1 MKQFSCHSTP
11 RGHQF
16 EEATSASRP
25 ISAIARIRG
34 GHTDPLVSR
43 EARPSSSA
51 PRDSSQAFQA
61 PTVPSSE
68 GDMPSSPP
76 QRWYLT
82 RRPPTSPPPESSVC
96 RIPPKRAK
104 TSSPGETSRHAH
116 PDSQALTDSQRPSG
130 LLQKPSSRGLWPLR
144 HLLRAIQIEPS
155 HFILSFISTLRL
167 CDSSQSFGIHL
178 DCSRGTISSTLW
190 LPRSFSTPKWRWTS
204 INPWLLRAPRV
215 PPPFISALTGAKV
228 S

>member
-68 GDMPSSPP
+68 GDMPSNPP
-76 QRWYLT
+76 Q
-82 RRPPTSPPPESSVC
+82 P
-96 RIPPKRAK
+96 K
-104 TSSPGETSRHAH
+104 TSSPGKTSRYAQ
-116 PDSQALTDSQRPSG
+116 PDSQALTDSQRPFDIAPEAIIKRPMAIAPPTEGNSDCRAKSFHSE
-130 LLQKPSSRGLWPLR
+130 LYFDIEAMQQQPELR
-144 HLLRAIQIEPS
+144 
-155 HFILSFISTLRL
+155 
-167 CDSSQSFGIHL
+167 IHL
-178 DCSRGTISSTLW
+178 DYSRGTISSTL
-190 LPRSFSTPKWRWTS
+190 
-204 INPWLLRAPRV
+204 
-215 PPPFISALTGAKV
+215 
-228 S
+228 

>member
-68 GDMPSSPP
+68 GDMPSNPP

-82 RRPPTSPPPESSVC
+82 RRPQTSPPPESSVH
-96 RIPPKRAK
+96 RIPPKKAK
-104 TSSPGETSRHAH
+104 TSSPGKTSRYAQ
-116 PDSQALTDSQRPSG
+116 PDSQALTDSQRPFDIA
-130 LLQKPSSRGLWPLR
+130 PE
-144 HLLRAIQIEPS
+144 AIIKRPMAIAPPIEGNS
-155 HFILSFISTLRL
+155 DWAKSFHSKLYFDIEAMR
-167 CDSSQSFGIHL
+167 Q
-178 DCSRGTISSTLW
+178 
-190 LPRSFSTPKWRWTS
+190 
-204 INPWLLRAPRV
+204 
-215 PPPFISALTGAKV
+215 
-228 S
+228 